1 MGSADVPAPVIRRLP
16 LYLRALM
23 FLVDEGQEIISSEEL
38 GKKLGISPAQ
48 IRKDLSY
55 FGEFGKQGTGYEIKH
70 LREQLKRILKVD
82 RGWGIALV
90 GAGDLG
96 HAIVHYEGFKNRG
109 FHIAAIFDNDP
120 QKIGKKIGDL
130 EIRDSRLLPKVVKE
144 MGLQVAIVA
153 VPASEARKV
162 VDTLIAL
169 EIKAILNYAPITLSV
184 PAGVQIRCI
193 DPVTRLQYMTYY
205 L

>member
-1 MGSADVPAPVIRRLP
+1 MVSAEVPAPVIRRLP
-16 LYLRALM
+16 LYLRALT
-23 FLVDEGQEIISSEEL
+23 FLVDEGQEIICSEEL
-38 GKKLGISPAQ
+38 GRKLGISPAQ

-70 LREQLKRILKVD
+70 LREQLKQILKVD
-82 RGWGIALV
+82 REWGIALV

-96 HAIVHYEGFKNRG
+96 HAIAHYAGFKDRG
-109 FHIAAIFDNDP
+109 FRIAAIFDNDP

-130 EIRDSRLLPKVVKE
+130 EVLDSRLLPKVIKE

-162 VDTLIAL
+162 ADTLIASGI
-169 EIKAILNYAPITLSV
+169 EAILNYAPITLSV

-193 DPVTRLQYMTYY
+193 DPVTRLQNMTYY

>member
-1 MGSADVPAPVIRRLP
+1 MSSRDVPAPVIRRLTI
-16 LYLRALM
+16 YLRALM

-38 GKKLGISPAQ
+38 GNKLGISSAQ

-55 FGEFGKQGTGYEIKH
+55 FGEFGKQGTGYEIRH

-82 RGWGIALV
+82 REWGIALV

-109 FHIAAIFDNDP
+109 FYIAAIFDKDP
-120 QKIGKKIGDL
+120 QKIGRKIRGL
-130 EIRDSRLLPKVVKE
+130 EVLDSRLLPKVVKE
-144 MGLQVAIVA
+144 MGLKVAIVA
-153 VPASEARKV
+153 VPANEAQKA
-162 VDTLIAL
+162 VDTLVASG
-169 EIKAILNYAPITLSV
+169 IKAILNYAPITLNV

-193 DPVTRLQYMTYY
+193 DPVTRLQNMTYY

>member
-1 MGSADVPAPVIRRLP
+1 MSSRDVPAPVIRRLP

-38 GKKLGISPAQ
+38 GNKLGISSAQ

-55 FGEFGKQGTGYEIKH
+55 FGEFGKQGTGYEIRH

-82 RGWGIALV
+82 REWGIALV

-109 FHIAAIFDNDP
+109 FYIAAIFDKDP
-120 QKIGKKIGDL
+120 QKIGQKIGGL
-130 EIRDSRLLPKVVKE
+130 EVLDSRLLPKVVKE
-144 MGLQVAIVA
+144 MGLKVAIVA
-153 VPASEARKV
+153 VPANEAQKA
-162 VDTLIAL
+162 VDTLVASG
-169 EIKAILNYAPITLSV
+169 IKAILNYAPITLNV
-184 PAGVQIRCI
+184 PAGIQIRCI
-193 DPVTRLQYMTYY
+193 DPVTRLQNMTYY

>member
-1 MGSADVPAPVIRRLP
+1 MGSADIPTPVIRRLP

-23 FLVDEGQEIISSEEL
+23 FLVDEAQEIISSEEL

-48 IRKDLSY
+48 IRKDLSC

-82 RGWGIALV
+82 REWGIALV
-90 GAGDLG
+90 GAGALG
-96 HAIVHYEGFKNRG
+96 HAIAHYEGFKNRG
-109 FHIAAIFDNDP
+109 FYIAAILDNDP

-130 EIRDSRLLPKVVKE
+130 EVMDSRLLPEVVRE
-144 MGLQVAIVA
+144 MGLQVAIIA
-153 VPASEARKV
+153 VPTSEARKV
-162 VDTLIAL
+162 ADALIASG
-169 EIKAILNYAPITLSV
+169 IKAIINYAPITLNV
-184 PAGVQIRCI
+184 PPGVQIRCI
-193 DPVTRLQYMTYY
+193 DPVTRLQNMTYY

>member
-1 MGSADVPAPVIRRLP
+1 MSSRDVPAPVIRRLP

-38 GKKLGISPAQ
+38 GNKLGISSAQ

-55 FGEFGKQGTGYEIKH
+55 FGEFGKQGTGYEIRH

-82 RGWGIALV
+82 REWGIALV

-109 FHIAAIFDNDP
+109 FYIAAIFDKDP
-120 QKIGKKIGDL
+120 QKIGQKIGGL
-130 EIRDSRLLPKVVKE
+130 EVLDSRLLPKVVKE
-144 MGLQVAIVA
+144 MGLKVAIVA
-153 VPASEARKV
+153 VPANEAQKA
-162 VDTLIAL
+162 VDTLVASG
-169 EIKAILNYAPITLSV
+169 IKAILNYAPITLNV

-193 DPVTRLQYMTYY
+193 DPVTRLQNMTYY